1 MTDIDPNDI
10 DPTEVEV
17 RDAATV
23 MLVRDA
29 SRGPEVFLL
38 QRNPSNVF
46 VGGAYVF
53 PGGAVD
59 PEDRDTGLEAFCAGL
74 TDRDASAALGLEGGG
89 LAFWVAAIRE
99 CFEECGILL
108 AYDRDGRPLR
118 FDDPP
123 VAERFAEHR
132 ARVDQGDR
140 LLADVCGAEG
150 LTLAT
155 DRLGFVSR
163 WITPEGPPRRYD
175 TRFFVAP
182 APSGQVGTHDGREAV
197 ADVWMRPADA
207 IARAA
212 AGEIPLIEPTLA
224 NLDTIARFGT
234 TDEVLAGAP
243 DPSPIRIPL
252 PGESGIEGAA
262 S

>member
-1 MTDIDPNDI
+1 MTDI

-29 SRGPEVFLL
+29 AAGPEVFLL
-38 QRNPSNVF
+38 QRNPANVF

-59 PEDRDTGLEAFCAGL
+59 PEDRNTGLEAFCAGL
-74 TDRDASAALGLEGGG
+74 TDREASSALGLDRGG

-118 FDDPP
+118 VDDPP
-123 VAERFAEHR
+123 VAERFADHR
-132 ARVDQGDR
+132 RRVDRGEV
-140 LLADVCGAEG
+140 LLADVCAAEG

-155 DRLGFVSR
+155 DTLGFVSR

-182 APSGQVGTHDGREAV
+182 APAGQIGRHDGREAV
-197 ADVWMRPADA
+197 ADVWLRPADA

-212 AGEIPLIEPTLA
+212 VGELALIEPTIA
-224 NLDTIARFGT
+224 NLDTIARFDS

-243 DPSPIRIPL
+243 EPSPIRIPL
-252 PGESGIEGAA
+252 PGEPGFEGAA